1 MALLVSVFMLIPTG
15 ILCLLCAV
23 LWLEC
28 WGATIARAQPLSRT
42 LGMPKTVVLIPAHNE
57 AEGIEVT
64 LTPILLQ
71 LPEAATI
78 LVIADNCTDDTAAIA
93 RNLGVEVL
101 EREDPEHRGKGY
113 ALDFG
118 LQHLAPDP
126 PAVVVMVDA
135 DCDVQMGTIEQIA
148 KQAVGL
154 KRPVQAL
161 YLMAKPAQPQAKD
174 AVSAF
179 AFKVKNLVRPLGLWQ
194 WQQPCLLTGTGMA
207 FPWEV
212 LPQISLASGNIVEDM
227 QLGLDLAIAGYPP
240 QFSPTTLVMGRLPS
254 QEKAATTQ
262 RTRWEHGHLQT
273 LITSVPRLVMAG
285 IKQGRWDLMTLALE
299 LAVPPLT
306 LLVLLWGGMMALSLV
321 LWGLGW
327 LLLWPVLISVVAGL
341 LLFSAIFTAWLRFG
355 RQDLSA
361 RMLLSIPFYILW
373 KIPLYFRF
381 LTRPESQWVRTERDR
396 THPDA

>member
-15 ILCLLCAV
+15 ILCLVCAV

-57 AEGIEVT
+57 ADGIEAT
-64 LTPILLQ
+64 LKPMMLQ
-71 LPEAATI
+71 LPEAAEI
-78 LVIADNCTDDTAAIA
+78 LVIADNCNDDTAAVV
-93 RNLGVEVL
+93 RSLGIQVL

-118 LQHLAPDP
+118 LQHLANNP

-212 LPQISLASGNIVEDM
+212 LPQINLASGNIVEDM

-254 QEKAATTQ
+254 QGKAATTQ

-285 IKQGRWDLMTLALE
+285 IHQRRWELITLALE

-306 LLVLLWGGMMALSLV
+306 LLLLLWGAVMGLSLV

-327 LLLWPVLISVVAGL
+327 LLVWPVLMAMVAGL
-341 LLFSAIFTAWLRFG
+341 LLFGAIFTAWLRFG

-361 RMLLSIPFYILW
+361 RMLLSVPFYILW

-381 LTRPESQWVRTERDR
+381 LTRPESEWVRTDRDH
-396 THPDA
+396 T

>member
-1 MALLVSVFMLIPTG
+1 MVLLVSVLMLIPTG

-57 AEGIEVT
+57 AEGIAAT
-64 LTPILLQ
+64 LKPILLE
-71 LPEAATI
+71 LPEAAEI
-78 LVIADNCTDDTAAIA
+78 LVIADNCTDDTAAVV
-93 RNLGVEVL
+93 RSLGIQVL

-161 YLMAKPAQPQAKD
+161 YLMAKPPQPQAKD

-194 WQQPCLLTGTGMA
+194 LQQPCLLTGTGMA

-254 QEKAATTQ
+254 QSKAATSQ

-273 LITSVPRLVMAG
+273 LFKTVPRLIGAG
-285 IKQGRWDLMTLALE
+285 MKQGRLDLIALALE

-306 LLVLLWGGMMALSLV
+306 LLVLLWGAVMGLSLG

-327 LLLWPVLISVVAGL
+327 SLAWPVFTGAIAGL
-341 LLFSAIFTAWLRFG
+341 LLFTAIFTAWLRFG
-355 RQDLSA
+355 RQDLSP

-396 THPDA
+396 TDG